1 MSVFPPSEAFNPCIE
16 GCKCEEDDRQI
27 INGRTTNVYIY
38 CWRGASA
45 AVYHFVCIRNFAM
58 RMSAYIF

>member
-38 CWRGASA
+38 CWRGAS
-45 AVYHFVCIRNFAM
+45 VLFIILFAYVI
-58 RMSAYIF
+58 SQ